1 MIYKYNFSIS
11 GDCFDPEKVIERIQ
25 GDFIIV
31 SSFRPTDKKF
41 LNSSEE
47 YGYGNI
53 SFWHKRKFSTDGL
66 RIQYENDFIEF
77 IVKNHSLFIE
87 NGANE
92 FDIFLEIYFD
102 GGQCNF
108 EIFNKELLKKLSNIG
123 VSLPISV
130 YVLKRQK
137 FNKWENEIKLDW
149 SSI

>member
-41 LNSSEE
+41 LNSFEE
-47 YGYGNI
+47 YGYGNL
-53 SFWHKRKFSTDGL
+53 SFWHKRKFSTDDFL
-66 RIQYENDFIEF
+66 IKYENDFVEF
-77 IVKNHSLFIE
+77 IVKNHSLFVE

-92 FDIFLEIYFD
+92 FEIFLEIYSD

-108 EIFNKELLKKLSNIG
+108 EIFNKELLGKLSNIG

-130 YVLKRQK
+130 YVLKRREIK
-137 FNKWENEIKLDW
+137 KWEAEIKLDW
-149 SSI
+149 SSY